1 MTPPRFFE
9 RFPAEARQGLRDI
22 APVMVAATPIAM
34 LFGAL
39 AVGKGLSVAEASLMS
54 ILVFAGGAQFAAIEL
69 WGVPVPVGAILF
81 STLLVNARHVLMS
94 ASLGPKLRSFSQPQR
109 YLGFFFLTDEAWAL
123 AERRAAVGA
132 VTPAYWFALAASLA
146 LAWIGSSIIGALLG
160 AFLGDPKRYGA
171 DFAFTALFIGLVAG
185 FNKGRITVAT
195 VAASGGTAAL
205 LSVTVGPPW
214 HILGGALAGI
224 LAAYLVARPEDA

>member
-1 MTPPRFFE
+1 MTQPRFFE
-9 RFPAEARQGLRDI
+9 RFPSEARQGLRDI

>member
-1 MTPPRFFE
+1 MTQPRFFE
-9 RFPAEARQGLRDI
+9 RFPSEARQGLRDI

-94 ASLGPKLRSFSQPQR
+94 ASLGPKLQSFSRPQR

-160 AFLGDPKRYGA
+160 AFLGDPKLYGA

>member
-160 AFLGDPKRYGA
+160 AFLGDPKLYGA